1 MFRQVLT
8 LLAVISGLTL
18 VAEPAR
24 ALDTDIVSIAEAAD
38 HECELKGTRPAELIS
53 GVIARAEQDKPCR
66 KVKLVIWMPPVML
79 PADRAHE

>member
-1 MFRQVLT
+1 MLRQVLT

-38 HECELKGTRPAELIS
+38 NDCELKGARPAELIS
-53 GVIARAEQDKPCR
+53 GVIARAERDKPCP
-66 KVKLVIWMPPVML
+66 KATLVVWFPPVIL
-79 PADRAHE
+79 QVDRAHE